1 MAVHQINR
9 QPNTV
14 TTQEILG
21 ANTYNN
27 QTFYIVMDK
36 GRHRKMRRMP
46 SSLPMSNHYH
56 TRLTRLRIWASSTYP
71 TFNLF
76 SNMGNTSYQ
85 SSLETGKV
93 VIRKWWFNQNSE
105 KNQCSVQFQ
114 QQVEK
119 PTSNNSVEDVLISI
133 EQGSQGFGNTTN
145 VTAIRSYNADRIAE
159 LLGSTIGDCTA
170 PGATQHFADILYTME
185 DGTIVDTGVEVTE
198 NFTKNPYSTSQTPK
212 VNPKTGEIVTAVNPV
227 NGALMP
233 VYRHTKLTSA
243 GLVEHSFVIPSKTAG
258 TQSSPANPKVN
269 VANTGLA
276 S

>member
-1 MAVHQINR
+1 
-9 QPNTV
+9 
-14 TTQEILG
+14 
-21 ANTYNN
+21 
-27 QTFYIVMDK
+27 
-36 GRHRKMRRMP
+36 
-46 SSLPMSNHYH
+46 
-56 TRLTRLRIWASSTYP
+56 
-71 TFNLF
+71 
-76 SNMGNTSYQ
+76 MGNTSYQ
-85 SSLETGKV
+85 TSLETGKV
-93 VIRKWWFNQNSE
+93 VIRKWWFNQNSD

-133 EQGSQGFGNTTN
+133 EQGSQGYGNTTN

-170 PGATQHFADILYTME
+170 PGAPQHFADILYTME

-212 VNPKTGEIVTAVNPV
+212 VNPKTGEIVTAVNPI

-243 GLVEHSFVIPSKTAG
+243 GLVEHSFVDPNKSVG